1 MSFISDEFI
10 QSSSNVGS
18 YFKPKKGV
26 NNKVRILSE
35 RPTLGYQQWTEDG
48 KPVRWPYNGSK
59 PQANYQAESKPRKFM
74 ACAVWNYDA
83 ETVQVWEITQ
93 KSIMDALA
101 AITNDSDF
109 GHPNNFDLKITRTGE
124 GLETQYGVIPI
135 STPLD
140 PNLEPLLANPG
151 VNLEALFEGED
162 PFA

>member
-1 MSFISDEFI
+1 MSFINEAFLESGTTE
-10 QSSSNVGS
+10 SR
-18 YFKPKKGV
+18 YFRPVKNKP
-26 NNKVRILSE
+26 NKVRILSE
-35 RPTLGYQQWTEDG
+35 RPTLGYLQWTEDG

-140 PNLEPLLANPG
+140 SNLEPLLANPG